1 MKIIYEDEEIFFI
14 LFYFIFNFFVCI
26 EIVNFNFLR
35 MTNFLCRKNIIN
47 IIKV

>member
-26 EIVNFNFLR
+26 EIVNFNF
-35 MTNFLCRKNIIN
+35 FKND
-47 IIKV
+47 KFFM